1 EDEIVACYH
10 LTTGKPVWRHADRA
24 RFWESNAGPGPRAT
38 PTLSDGRVYTLGAT
52 GIVNALDAGNGAV
65 VWSRNAQTD
74 TGAKRPDWGFAG
86 SPLVAGDLVIVA
98 VSGKLAA
105 YDRAT
110 GNGKWYGPA
119 FGASYS
125 SPRLVTIDGTPQVVL
140 VGGKGAVGVAL
151 TDGAQLWQ

>member
-1 EDEIVACYH
+1 
-10 LTTGKPVWRHADRA
+10 
-24 RFWESNAGPGPRAT
+24 
-38 PTLSDGRVYTLGAT
+38 
-52 GIVNALDAGNGAV
+52 
-65 VWSRNAQTD
+65 
-74 TGAKRPDWGFAG
+74 AKRPDWGFAG

-140 VGGKGAVGVAL
+140 VGGKGGVGVAL
-151 TDGAQLWQ
+151 TDGAQLWQHEWKGYPIVQPAVTAEGDLLISVSEGSGIRRLAVAHGQSGWTVEERWTSNGLKPYFNDFVVHKGHA